1 MKQEI
6 LTVKSNVALSWDV
19 YKMTLGECEKPI
31 PGQFVEIAVDGF
43 TLRRPFCVYD
53 YDGKNM
59 TVLYKVLGEGTKAM
73 SKMQS
78 GQKTDVLTGLGNGFD
93 TSLAKNPLLIGG
105 GLGAAPLLYLAKSF
119 KEKGIIPTLFLGAKT
134 ASELCFLDDF
144 KDFDYQTSTDDGS
157 DGFKGTIADGLK
169 NLAPDFDVYYACGS
183 VNMLKSLPAF
193 SESGF
198 VSMEAR
204 MACGFGAC
212 MGCSIHTKSGTK
224 RVCKDGP
231 IFDIKEV
238 IFD

>member
-6 LTVKSNVALSWDV
+6 LTLKSNIALASDV

-78 GQKTDVLTGLGNGFD
+78 GQKADVLTGLGNGFD
-93 TSLAKNPLLIGG
+93 IEKSSKPLLIGG
-105 GLGAAPLLYLAKSF
+105 GLGAAPLLYLAKCF
-119 KEKGIIPTLFLGAKT
+119 REKGIEPVLFLGAKT
-134 ASELCFLDDF
+134 ASELCFLSDF
-144 KDFDYQTSTDDGS
+144 KDFKVYTSTDDGS
-157 DGFKGTIADGLK
+157 EGFKGTIVDGLK
-169 NLAPDFDVYYACGS
+169 NLSLDFDRFYACGS
-183 VNMLKSLPAF
+183 VNMLKSLPSF
-193 SESGF
+193 SDRGYI
-198 VSMEAR
+198 SMEAR

-212 MGCSIHTKSGTK
+212 MGCSIHTASGTK

-231 IFDIKEV
+231 IFDVKEV